1 MQRRIIYFMT
11 ASVQKK
17 GNYYHIYLRYK
28 DTTGKWKSTS
38 ISTGLT
44 VSGNNKRKAEQKRLE
59 ILHEWENKKSIG
71 SNMLVSDFFKQW
83 LDEIKTTV
91 QPNTYRGYKGNMINH
106 IIPYFSE
113 KRITLR
119 NLKVKH
125 LEEYYRKMIESG
137 LSAQTVKH
145 HHQNISNALKSALRK
160 ELISSNPAQIAKTPK
175 AEKFKGDF
183 LNAEQV
189 AELMQRLDKSPIRIP
204 ALLGAYYG
212 LRRSEIIG
220 LSWKFVDF
228 ENKRITIAQT
238 VLQNTGGD
246 YVRSGTKNDS
256 SYRTLPMSDYIYN
269 TLLQHKAWQEE
280 RKRTLKS
287 KYIDSDF
294 VCTFDNGKLIS
305 PNYLTKKFKAIIK
318 ESNLPQVRFHDLRHS
333 VASNLLIN
341 GFSIVEVQEW
351 LGHSSASTT
360 LNFYSHI
367 DSSKSKTAISKS
379 LDNMIFTE

>member
-1 MQRRIIYFMT
+1 MQRRLIYFMT

-28 DTTGKWKSTS
+28 DITGKWRSTS

-59 ILHEWENKKSIG
+59 VLQEWQSKKSIG
-71 SNMLVSDFFKQW
+71 SNMLVSDFFEQW
-83 LDEIKTTV
+83 LEEIKTTV
-91 QPNTYRGYKGNMINH
+91 QPNTYRGYEGNMMNH
-106 IIPYFSE
+106 IIPYFFD
-113 KRITLR
+113 KRLTLQD
-119 NLKVKH
+119 LKVKH
-125 LEEYYRKMIESG
+125 LEEYYRKMIENG

-145 HHQNISNALKSALRK
+145 HHQNISNALKSALKK
-160 ELISSNPAQIAKTPK
+160 ELISNNPAQIAKTPK
-175 AEKFKGDF
+175 VEKFKGDF
-183 LNAEQV
+183 LTAEQV
-189 AELMQRLDKSPIRIP
+189 SKLIQKLDTSPIRIP

-220 LSWKFVDF
+220 LSWKYVDF
-228 ENKRITIAQT
+228 ENRRITIAQT
-238 VLQNTGGD
+238 VLQHAGGD
-246 YVRSGTKNDS
+246 YVHSGTKNDS
-256 SYRTLPMSDYIYN
+256 SYRTLPMSDFIYD
-269 TLLQHKAWQEE
+269 TLLQHKAWQDNN
-280 RKRTLKS
+280 KRALKN

-294 VCTFDNGKLIS
+294 VCTFYNGKLIS
-305 PNYLTKKFKAIIK
+305 PNYLTKNFGAIIK
-318 ESNLPQVRFHDLRHS
+318 ESNLPQIRLHDLRHS

-367 DSSKSKTAISKS
+367 DSDKSKTAISES
-379 LDNMIFTE
+379 LDNMIFTK